1 MLIGRRERDFL
12 KSIFW
17 RVGKIVTPKKFS
29 TVGCSSHA
37 RERGLGFFRRL
48 FFSRSRRYIV
58 GTNFYCPGFSFFFR
72 VKSVSLSRHEH
83 AATNIKVTTIGS
95 AHNNEFFLLLV
106 REFPFPSLPFY
117 LPKSAGDIS
126 VVNYEGKNVFDF
138 FVPFSSKKKRLFLK
152 KYFGMKEAP

>member
-1 MLIGRRERDFL
+1 MQEKEDWDF
-12 KSIFW
+12 SDD
-17 RVGKIVTPKKFS
+17 
-29 TVGCSSHA
+29 
-37 RERGLGFFRRL
+37 FFFL
-48 FFSRSRRYIV
+48 APAVILWEQTFTAQAFL
-58 GTNFYCPGFSFFFR
+58 FSFW